1 MEEVQT
7 TNELPVQTVKERV
20 IYIIR
25 QLNLSVAKFE
35 RLVGWSVGY
44 VSTIKETFKP
54 KKANQIK
61 KVFKNVN
68 VNFILKG
75 KGQPFKEMKDDPR
88 NISEQ
93 TYSGRFKKM
102 VAQLHDKGIVRNQSD
117 LAKQLGYNST
127 YLSVFANHK
136 EKVPA
141 NFIEK
146 LHQIDNTIDGA
157 WLLNDPDGAQPTAKD
172 AQQTVL
178 DAVNALPDTK
188 EAPVEKKKPGRKP
201 KAEKQEKPEKQ
212 EKKKGKPGRKPKA
225 EVEAEA
231 PAAPAK
237 EAVTEPVAEAA
248 PEKKAKPGRVA
259 KKAEVK
265 APAPEIKAPAKPLQ
279 PFETIIAHN
288 GMLIEEIKKQGER
301 MDVLLDIIKKKF

>member
-7 TNELPVQTVKERV
+7 TNELPVETIKERV
-20 IYIIR
+20 VYIIR

-44 VSTIKETFKP
+44 VSTIKESFKL

-68 VNFILKG
+68 INFIMKG
-75 KGQPFKEMKDDPR
+75 KGQPFKEVKDDPR
-88 NISEQ
+88 TLSEQ

-102 VAQLHDKGIVRNQSD
+102 LAQLHDKGIIRNQTD

-127 YLSVFANHK
+127 YLSVIANHK

-146 LHQIDNTIDGA
+146 LHTLDSTIDGA
-157 WLLNDPDGAQPTAKD
+157 WLLNDPEGAQPAEIKD
-172 AQQTVL
+172 AQQSVL
-178 DAVNALPDTK
+178 DAVNALPDTN
-188 EAPVEKKKPGRKP
+188 EQPAEEKKSRRKS
-201 KAEKQEKPEKQ
+201 KAEPKEKKD
-212 EKKKGKPGRKPKA
+212 KKKGKPGRKPKA
-225 EVEAEA
+225 DAKAEAAAEA
-231 PAAPAK
+231 PVAPAQ
-237 EAVTEPVAEAA
+237 EPAAEAA
-248 PEKKAKPGRVA
+248 PEKKRKGGRPAKKEEAKPVTPEHPA
-259 KKAEVK
+259 
-265 APAPEIKAPAKPLQ
+265 APKPFQ
-279 PFETIIAHN
+279 HMDAIIAHN